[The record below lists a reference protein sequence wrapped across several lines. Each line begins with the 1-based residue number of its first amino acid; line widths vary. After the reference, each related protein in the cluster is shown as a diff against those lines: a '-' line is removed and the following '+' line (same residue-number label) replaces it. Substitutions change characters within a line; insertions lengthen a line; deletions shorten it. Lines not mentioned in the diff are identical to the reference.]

1 MREMQVVDLLVRY
14 AMPLKPITRLLSCEI
29 QMKELKNVY

>member
-1 MREMQVVDLLVRY
+1 MREMQVVDLLVSY
-14 AMPLKPITRLLSCEI
+14 GKPLKPITRLSSCKI